1 MPQLIFINGAP
12 GSGKSTLARR
22 LVDSRPLALL
32 LDVDTLR
39 GQLGAWQSDPG
50 GAGLAARRIALEMAR
65 THLSTGADVV
75 VPQFLQRP
83 ELIDH
88 LRQVADDV
96 GAEFVLVA
104 LVSSPEEAA
113 ARFHARSTSTEQN
126 HRDAVALQ
134 QAPGARP
141 VEELYEGMMEM
152 LASYDDVRYVESVPG
167 DIDGTFAT
175 LVRRIT
181 KDTTFP
187 T

>member
-1 MPQLIFINGAP
+1 MSRLIFLNGAP
-12 GSGKSTLARR
+12 GSGKSTLTRR

-39 GQLGAWQSDPG
+39 GQLGAWRDDPG
-50 GAGLAARRIALEMAR
+50 AAGLAARRIALEMAR

-75 VPQFLQRP
+75 VPQFLRRP
-83 ELIDH
+83 DFIDQ
-88 LRQVADDV
+88 LRLVADDV
-96 GAEFVLVA
+96 GAEFVLAA

-126 HRDAVALQ
+126 HRDAVDLQ

-141 VEELYEGMMEM
+141 VEELYAGMMEM

-167 DIDGTFAT
+167 DIDGTYDR
-175 LVRRIT
+175 LLQRLSVGR
-181 KDTTFP
+181 
-187 T
+187 

>member
-1 MPQLIFINGAP
+1 MSRLIFLNGAP

-22 LVDSRPLALL
+22 LVDSRPMALL

-39 GQLGAWQSDPG
+39 GKLGDWQRDPG

-65 THLSTGADVV
+65 THLATGADVV
-75 VPQFLQRP
+75 VPQFLRRP
-83 ELIDH
+83 KFIDQ

-96 GAEFVLVA
+96 GAEFVLAA

-126 HRDAVALQ
+126 HQDAVELQ
-134 QAPGARP
+134 KAPGALS
-141 VEELYEGMMEM
+141 VEELYVGMMEL

-167 DIDGTFAT
+167 DIDGTYDR
-175 LVRRIT
+175 LLQRLSVGR
-181 KDTTFP
+181 
-187 T
+187 

>member
-141 VEELYEGMMEM
+141 VEELYEGMLAL
-152 LASYDDVRYVESVPG
+152 LASYNDVRYVESVPG

-181 KDTTFP
+181 GHAP
-187 T
+187 SAR

>member
-12 GSGKSTLARR
+12 GSGKSTLTRR

-141 VEELYEGMMEM
+141 VEELYEGMMTL

-167 DIDGTFAT
+167 DIDGTYEE
-175 LVRRIT
+175 LCRRLAE
-181 KDTTFP
+181 
-187 T
+187 

>member
-39 GQLGAWQSDPG
+39 GQLGDWQRDPG
-50 GAGLAARRIALEMAR
+50 AAGLAARRIALEMAR

-83 ELIDH
+83 DFIDQ
-88 LRQVADDV
+88 LRQVTEDV
-96 GAEFVLVA
+96 GAEFVLAA

-113 ARFHARSTSTEQN
+113 ARFQSRSTSTEQN
-126 HRDAVALQ
+126 HRDAVELQ
-134 QAPGARP
+134 KAPGALP
-141 VEELYEGMMEM
+141 VEELYEGMREM

-167 DIDGTFAT
+167 DIDGTYERLLRHLSDAQ
-175 LVRRIT
+175 
-181 KDTTFP
+181 
-187 T
+187 